1 MLPKPRAH
9 SFGTVVIQMLLT
21 ITINGAV
28 KFRTLEKDNK
38 TREGISGVEGQAP
51 SHVTMRNWT
60 LKLGYYELTRKK
72 EKADDWIILLDHSIQ
87 FGREKIFVVLGI
99 REAGFLKLG
108 RPLKYTDLDTL
119 LIKSKSSWK
128 GQDVSEEIKKLGAE
142 IGAIKYAVGDYGG
155 DLRKGLDLSGIA
167 HIHDISHLIALAVEK
182 LYKNDER
189 FIGLKSKMSNMRNK
203 FAQTDISAAVPPKSR
218 KKSEYQSFDKII
230 KWANASSKLIGGK
243 LSDPRQVSYLQGFF
257 TTVELDRIKK
267 ELSWISGYSALI
279 AELSEINRSIKEVER
294 EMKHNGLSRSGLAKC
309 TKELKKLKSSNGKK
323 LNKELTA
330 KIKKQTDLLPNVDTI
345 LFSSDILE
353 SIFGRYKNRLS
364 ENQMASI
371 TNLMLIIAAF
381 TSDMTLEGV
390 KKSMESV
397 KMSEIKNWSKQNVGV
412 SLHEKRKALF
422 AA

>member
-1 MLPKPRAH
+1 MPKPKAH

-21 ITINGAV
+21 ITINGSV

-38 TREGISGVEGQAP
+38 IREGINGVAGQAP

-60 LKLGYYELTRKK
+60 LKLGYYELTRQK
-72 EKADDWIILLDHSIQ
+72 EKAGDWIILLDHSIQ

-99 REAGFLKLG
+99 REEGFLKLN
-108 RPLKYTDLDTL
+108 RPLQYTDLDTL
-119 LIKSKSSWK
+119 LIKTRSSWK
-128 GQDVSEEIKKLGAE
+128 GADVSEEIIKLGAE
-142 IGAIKYAVGDYGG
+142 IGGIKYAVGDYGG
-155 DLRKGLDLSGIA
+155 DLRKGLALSGIA
-167 HIHDISHLIALAVEK
+167 HIHDISHLIALTVEK
-182 LYKNDER
+182 LYENDER
-189 FIGLKSKMSNMRNK
+189 FIGLKNKMSNMRNK

-230 KWANASSKLIGGK
+230 KWANAASNLIGDK
-243 LSDPRQVSYLQGFF
+243 LSNPGQVSYLQGFF

-267 ELSWISGYSALI
+267 ELSWISDYSALI
-279 AELSEINRSIKEVER
+279 AELSEINRSIKKVEK
-294 EMKHNGLSRSGLAKC
+294 EMKHNGLSRLSLAKC
-309 TKELKKLKSSNGKK
+309 TKELKKLKSGNGKK

-330 KIKKQTDLLPNVDTI
+330 KIKWQINLLPNIGTV

-381 TSDMTLEGV
+381 TSDLTLESV
-390 KKSMESV
+390 KKSVETV
-397 KMSEIKNWSKQNVGV
+397 KMSDIKSWSKQNVGI

>member
-1 MLPKPRAH
+1 
-9 SFGTVVIQMLLT
+9 MLLT
-21 ITINGAV
+21 ITINGSV

-38 TREGISGVEGQAP
+38 IREGINGVAGQAP

-60 LKLGYYELTRKK
+60 LKLGYYELTRQK
-72 EKADDWIILLDHSIQ
+72 EKAGDWIILLDHSIQ

-99 REAGFLKLG
+99 REEGFLKLN
-108 RPLKYTDLDTL
+108 RPLQYTDLDTL
-119 LIKSKSSWK
+119 LIKTRSSWK
-128 GQDVSEEIKKLGAE
+128 GADVSEEIIKLGAE
-142 IGAIKYAVGDYGG
+142 IGGIKYAVGDYGG
-155 DLRKGLDLSGIA
+155 DLRKGLALSGIA
-167 HIHDISHLIALAVEK
+167 HIHDISHLIALTVEK
-182 LYKNDER
+182 LYENDER
-189 FIGLKSKMSNMRNK
+189 FIGLKNKMSNMRNK

-230 KWANASSKLIGGK
+230 KWANAASNLIGDK
-243 LSDPRQVSYLQGFF
+243 LSNPGQVSYLQGFF

-267 ELSWISGYSALI
+267 ELSWISDYSALI
-279 AELSEINRSIKEVER
+279 AELSEINRSIKKVEK
-294 EMKHNGLSRSGLAKC
+294 EMKHNGLSRLSLAKC
-309 TKELKKLKSSNGKK
+309 TKELKKLKSGNGKK

-330 KIKKQTDLLPNVDTI
+330 KIKWQINLLPNIGTV

-381 TSDMTLEGV
+381 TSDLTLESV
-390 KKSMESV
+390 KKSVETV
-397 KMSEIKNWSKQNVGV
+397 KMSDIKSWSKQNVGI